1 VGSIARVATVV
12 EVTRQEWEEGNRRFE
27 AALQEPAGRQRLLA
41 QLELVTDELRRRV
54 GQTFTLEQLARAYA
68 DADRWVHDTA
78 GERAAFPG
86 WTRHLA
92 TVQAAAFYLYQRG
105 ALDYVP

>member
-1 VGSIARVATVV
+1 MATVV

-27 AALQEPAGRQRLLA
+27 SALGERGSRERLLA
-41 QLELVTDELRRRV
+41 QLEVVTDELRRRV
-54 GQTFTLEQLARAYA
+54 GQTFTLEQLADTYS

-78 GERAAFPG
+78 AERAAFPG

-105 ALDYVP
+105 AVDYVP